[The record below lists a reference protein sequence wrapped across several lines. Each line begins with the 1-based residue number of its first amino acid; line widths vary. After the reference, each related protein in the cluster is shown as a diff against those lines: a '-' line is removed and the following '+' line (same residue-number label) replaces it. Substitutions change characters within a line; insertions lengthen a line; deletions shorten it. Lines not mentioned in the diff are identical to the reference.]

1 MAATVQTQPNGD
13 VPSEYPAGC
22 TTHTRDSELTQQPDF
37 KIVERLDSV
46 PVVHDS
52 IAYAQSLINS
62 TQLTTNLYNT
72 AAGIAS
78 RSYEIATPILV
89 RAKPVLESADKL
101 AVASFDRAES
111 VFPYPFKTP
120 TEDLVGVKQAKAVYD
135 SQATPVMQ
143 EVINKTTAINNQL
156 GVRVHA
162 AIQESSEISHQ
173 LLEQLRT
180 LADSSKELPHHLI
193 EGLTKSTNDVK
204 AIVLDKDA
212 TIQDKTNKLGAYVVD
227 QVKPVI
233 DEIYNYVLG
242 AKKAYTEKV
251 DKATEKAAPAPA
263 EKAAPAPAA
272 AAPAPATTEKA
283 TN

>member
-1 MAATVQTQPNGD
+1 MAASVQTQPNGD
-13 VPSEYPAGC
+13 VPN
-22 TTHTRDSELTQQPDF
+22 F

-101 AVASFDRAES
+101 AVATVDRAES

-135 SQATPVMQ
+135 ARVAPLIQQATPVIQ

-156 GVRVHA
+156 GARVTA
-162 AIQESSEISHQ
+162 AIQESTEISHQ

-193 EGLTKSTNDVK
+193 EGLTKATNDVK
-204 AIVLDKDA
+204 SIVLEKDA
-212 TIQDKTNKLGAYVVD
+212 SVQDKTNKLGAYVVD
-227 QVKPVI
+227 QVKPVV

-242 AKKAYTEKV
+242 AKKAYTEKLEKV
-251 DKATEKAAPAPA
+251 TEKAAPAPA
-263 EKAAPAPAA
+263 APAA
-272 AAPAPATTEKA
+272 EKTT
-283 TN
+283 N